1 MQADMKRRHT
11 NNQPYTLISLFSGI
25 GGIDE
30 GLHQAGFAPLLCC
43 EKDPNA
49 SETLK
54 GWLASKG
61 LETPIYEDVTQL
73 DPHILRRELGLVPGQ
88 LDLLAGGP
96 PCQSFSLIGKRGSLE
111 DDRGL
116 LLFEMVRFAEAF
128 MPKAILIEQVRGLVS
143 APGADNK
150 RGGALKSLLS
160 RLEALGY
167 QVSHKILRAA
177 DYGVP
182 QLRDRLFI
190 IGTRDRQFEFPEP
203 THFRLETV
211 TKLKSNL
218 FDRKLKPYMTV
229 EDAIGD
235 LPSPTGKEEPETF
248 PNHVDVTPSRD
259 IERITGVPEGDYLAR
274 QMHLPADQRQRLNPK
289 KDTTKFR
296 RLAWS
301 EPSLTLRGG
310 EAFYHPTGNRYLTPR
325 EFMRIHGFGDAHI
338 LSGPIRG
345 RSGSFRTLDQHRQVA
360 NAVPPPLAK
369 ALGEALIRQILIH
382 DEQEL
387 MAAV

>member
-1 MQADMKRRHT
+1 
-11 NNQPYTLISLFSGI
+11 
-25 GGIDE
+25 
-30 GLHQAGFAPLLCC
+30 
-43 EKDPNA
+43 
-49 SETLK
+49 
-54 GWLASKG
+54 
-61 LETPIYEDVTQL
+61 
-73 DPHILRRELGLVPGQ
+73 VPGQ